1 MSIFAKPDQN
11 FTFHDGRYDRTKR
24 SLREENTMLRR
35 QAAALARHNEYL
47 KELVLQSFD
56 VAHVNMA
63 S

>member
-11 FTFHDGRYDRTKR
+11 FTFPDGRNDRTKR

-56 VAHVNMA
+56 VVHVN
-63 S
+63 

>member
-1 MSIFAKPDQN
+1 MSISAKPDQN
-11 FTFHDGRYDRTKR
+11 STFHDGRYRYDRTKR

-56 VAHVNMA
+56 VAHVN
-63 S
+63 